1 MSLTPQQVKKEIN
14 NIDKKSDLDL
24 IKDFYNWRLPVNARP
39 KQIAP
44 NGNWTNWLILAGRGF
59 GKTRTGAEWIR
70 ERVETGQA
78 KRIAIVGKTPAD
90 VRDVMIEGE
99 SGIITISPPW
109 NKPDYQPSRRRLVW
123 KNGAVAHI
131 FSSYE
136 PDQLRGPQFDTA
148 WCDELASWEY
158 VQDTWD
164 NLMFGLRLGNKP
176 QVCITTTPRPT
187 QLLKDIRDMKNTVM
201 TTGSSYENKK
211 NLSDNFFEAILS
223 KYKNTRLG
231 MQEIYAEIL
240 EESEGALWKREWFD
254 ELRLEDK
261 PEDLERVIVAIDP
274 AVTNK
279 NTSDETGIVVA
290 GKDTEGKY
298 YLLDDKSGRYSPKEW
313 AELAISLYELY
324 KADKIV
330 AETNNGGQLVEHTL
344 KTKSDDVPYK
354 AVHASR
360 GKRVRAEPI
369 ASLYE
374 QKKVFH
380 CGMFTALE
388 DQLCNWEALSGD
400 PSPDRLD
407 ALVWALTELSGAGNP
422 AIRWL

>member
-1 MSLTPQQVKKEIN
+1 MSLTPQQVEKEIN
-14 NIDKKSDLDL
+14 NIDKKTDLDL
-24 IKDFYNWRLPVNARP
+24 IKDFYNWRLPVNARQ

-44 NGNWTNWLILAGRGF
+44 SGNWTNWLILAGRGF

-70 ERVETGQA
+70 ERVETGEA

-123 KNGAVAHI
+123 KNGSVAHI

-158 VQDTWD
+158 VQETWD
-164 NLMFGLRLGNKP
+164 NLMFGLRLGKKP

-223 KYKNTRLG
+223 KY
-231 MQEIYAEIL
+231 
-240 EESEGALWKREWFD
+240 
-254 ELRLEDK
+254 
-261 PEDLERVIVAIDP
+261 
-274 AVTNK
+274 
-279 NTSDETGIVVA
+279 
-290 GKDTEGKY
+290 
-298 YLLDDKSGRYSPKEW
+298 
-313 AELAISLYELY
+313 
-324 KADKIV
+324 
-330 AETNNGGQLVEHTL
+330 
-344 KTKSDDVPYK
+344 
-354 AVHASR
+354 
-360 GKRVRAEPI
+360 
-369 ASLYE
+369 
-374 QKKVFH
+374 
-380 CGMFTALE
+380 
-388 DQLCNWEALSGD
+388 
-400 PSPDRLD
+400 
-407 ALVWALTELSGAGNP
+407 
-422 AIRWL
+422 